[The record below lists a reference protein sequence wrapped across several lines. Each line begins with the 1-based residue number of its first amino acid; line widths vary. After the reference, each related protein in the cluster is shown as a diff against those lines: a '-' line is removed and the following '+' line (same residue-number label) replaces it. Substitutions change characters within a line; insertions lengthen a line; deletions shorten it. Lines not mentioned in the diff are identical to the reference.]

1 MCSECIEKIR
11 QYVTEDKPYFFNE
24 AKKLLF
30 QYCIPIAENN
40 RRLKI
45 QEILKIMLDNF
56 CYYLRYA
63 LNKFR
68 KKKCPSYVTIKN
80 ELPKD

>member
-45 QEILKIMLDNF
+45 RGSIRF
-56 CYYLRYA
+56 CYCKGHDCIRAVFCFDVFYETDRRLHWQNYW
-63 LNKFR
+63 F
-68 KKKCPSYVTIKN
+68 S
-80 ELPKD
+80 D

>member
-30 QYCIPIAENN
+30 QYYIPIAENN

-45 QEILKIMLDNF
+45 QENLEDN
-56 CYYLRYA
+56 
-63 LNKFR
+63 
-68 KKKCPSYVTIKN
+68 V
-80 ELPKD
+80 